1 MTEILRKSAQEV
13 EIDHLLAEE
22 FCCDLTFGERFL
34 AECGLLAPGFHVVEA
49 IPEPSLGGEGF
60 GDLLV
65 KGSAQSKQIALLI
78 EDKITAQPGVRQA
91 ERYRRY
97 AQRLRGGD
105 WDAVYCILVAPAAY
119 GGERDLYDCAIP
131 LEAVA
136 ELIEAAD
143 PVRRAY
149 RRKIIQRAIAK
160 KNASGVQVPDPA
172 MHSLRSQYLKF
183 AEAFWA
189 NQSAGLTFPWL
200 RRAYYDGDSWIEPI
214 RHRMMPAGVW
224 LRHRLWT
231 SVHDP
236 SGRVDLVFSPIE
248 EKEKARLLQIRLQDG
263 IAEDY
268 GSKKDGLQ
276 ISLRVPEMRQSDG
289 FNELIA
295 REAFDAMK
303 RLLEW
308 YEAARPSDAPDRD

>member
-1 MTEILRKSAQEV
+1 MTEILRKAAQEV

-22 FCCDLTFGERFL
+22 FCCDLTFADRFL
-34 AECGLLAPGFHVVEA
+34 SECGLSVPDYRVLEA
-49 IPEPSLGGEGF
+49 VPEPSLGGEGF

-65 KGSAQSKQIALLI
+65 KGSAHNKRIALLI

-97 AQRLRGGD
+97 AQRLRGD

-119 GGERDLYDCAIP
+119 GGERDLFDCAIA

-136 ELIEAAD
+136 ELIESAD

-149 RRKIIQRAIAK
+149 RQKIIQRAIAK

-172 MHSLRSQYLKF
+172 MRLLRSQYLKF
-183 AEAFWA
+183 IETLCA
-189 NQSAGLTFPWL
+189 NKSTGLTFPWL
-200 RRAYYDGDSWIEPI
+200 RGAYYDGDSWVEPI

-231 SVHDP
+231 SVRDP
-236 SGRVDLVFSPIE
+236 SGRVDLVFSPVE
-248 EKEKARLLQIRLQDG
+248 EKEKARLLQMRPHDAIG
-263 IAEDY
+263 EDY
-268 GSKKDGLQ
+268 GSSKDGLQ
-276 ISLRVPEMRQSDG
+276 ISFRVPEMRQSSG
-289 FNELIA
+289 FDELA
-295 REAFDAMK
+295 VREAVDAMK
-303 RLLEW
+303 RLLKW
-308 YEAARPSDAPDRD
+308 YEVARSSDNSTRD